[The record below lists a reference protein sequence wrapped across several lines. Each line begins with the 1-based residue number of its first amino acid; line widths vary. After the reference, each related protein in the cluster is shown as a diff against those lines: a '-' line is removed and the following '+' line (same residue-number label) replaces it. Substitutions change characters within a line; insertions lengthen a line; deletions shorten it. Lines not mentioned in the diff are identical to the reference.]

1 MARVRIKGFTVVR
14 DVLGAE
20 VVEIDVPEPATVAA
34 AFQALLGK
42 YGAPLEVL
50 LIDPETGTMAPF
62 LMVLNGEIVSSTLN
76 ADRSVKTGDEIVI
89 IFPIGG
95 G

>member
-1 MARVRIKGFTVVR
+1 MATVRIRGFTVVR
-14 DVLGAE
+14 DVLGAD
-20 VVEIDVPEPATVAA
+20 VVSIDVPEPASVAGT
-34 AFQALLGK
+34 FEALLGK
-42 YGAPLEVL
+42 YGTPLKEL
-50 LIDPETGTMAPF
+50 LIDPDTGKMAPF

-76 ADRSVKTGDEIVI
+76 ADRPVKTGDEIVI